1 MDINDL
7 DNNFK
12 NKASDTKKK
21 CSMNQNKQQQRSKKE
36 KGINTISAL
45 ELLSKAKKQQFC
57 QILRMI

>member
-21 CSMNQNKQQQRSKKE
+21 FSMNQNKQQQRSKKE

-45 ELLSKAKKQQFC
+45 ELLSKAKKNNFVKF
-57 QILRMI
+57 

>member
-36 KGINTISAL
+36 KRINTISAL
-45 ELLSKAKKQQFC
+45 ELL
-57 QILRMI
+57 I